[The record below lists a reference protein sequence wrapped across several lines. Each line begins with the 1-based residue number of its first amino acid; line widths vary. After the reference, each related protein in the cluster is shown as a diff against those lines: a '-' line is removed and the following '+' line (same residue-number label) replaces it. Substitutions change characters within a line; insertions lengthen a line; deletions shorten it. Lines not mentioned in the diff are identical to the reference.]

1 MQKVFIIAE
10 AGVNH
15 NGDLTLAKQLI
26 EQAADAGADA
36 VKFQTYKTE
45 NLVCKTAAK
54 AAYQFG
60 TTDENES
67 QYDMLKKLELTKD
80 MHEVLIGYSRQIGIQ
95 FLSTPFDTDS
105 IDLLSGYQLETYKI
119 PSGEITNYPYLK
131 KIAGLHKRVILS
143 TGMSTM
149 EEIGAA
155 IQLLQQNGVGSITL
169 LHCTTEYPAPMGE
182 VNLRAMSAMHQRFG
196 LPVGYSDHTR
206 GIEISI
212 AAAAMGAVVIEKHF
226 TLNRDL
232 EGPDHKASLE
242 PAELKAMVAAIR
254 NVEKAL
260 GNGEKKV
267 TASEAA
273 NISTVRKSIVAYRNI
288 AKGEVFTEE
297 NITTKRPGTG
307 ISPMVW
313 EQVLGKKAGRAFK
326 KDEIIEL

>member
-15 NGDLTLAKQLI
+15 NGDITLAKQLI

-67 QYDMLKKLELTKD
+67 QYDMLKKLELTKV

-131 KIAGLHKRVILS
+131 KIACLHKRVILS

-149 EEIGAA
+149 EEIEAA
-155 IQLLQQNGVGSITL
+155 VQLLQQNGVGSITL
-169 LHCTTEYPAPMGE
+169 LHCTTEYPAPMEE
-182 VNLRAMSAMHQRFG
+182 VNLRAMAAMHHRFG

-242 PAELKAMVAAIR
+242 PAELKAMVSAIR

-260 GNGEKKV
+260 GNGIKQVTPSEKDNRIV
-267 TASEAA
+267 A
-273 NISTVRKSIVAYRNI
+273 RKSIVASKSI
-288 AKGEVFTEE
+288 AAGEIFSEE
-297 NITTKRPGTG
+297 NLTVKRPGTG
-307 ISPMVW
+307 ITPMRW
-313 EQVLGKKAGRAFK
+313 DQVLGLRAKREFMA
-326 KDEIIEL
+326 DELIEV

>member
-15 NGDLTLAKQLI
+15 NGDITLAKQLV

-80 MHEVLIGYSRQIGIQ
+80 MHEVLIAYCRQVGIE
-95 FLSTPFDTDS
+95 FLSTPFDDDS

-131 KIAGLHKRVILS
+131 KIAGLHKNVILS

-149 EEIGAA
+149 QEIEAA
-155 IQLLQQNGVGSITL
+155 IQLLQRNGVGSITL
-169 LHCTTEYPAPMGE
+169 LHCTTEYPAPMEE
-182 VNLRAMSAMHQRFG
+182 VNLRAMSAMHHRFG
-196 LPVGYSDHTR
+196 LPVGYSDHTS

-242 PAELKAMVAAIR
+242 PAELKAMVAAVR

-260 GNGEKKV
+260 GIGEKKV
-267 TASEAA
+267 TVSEAA

-288 AKGEVFTEE
+288 AKGEVFTED

-307 ISPMVW
+307 ISPMAW

>member
-45 NLVCKTAAK
+45 NLVCKTAPK
-54 AAYQFG
+54 AAYQSEM
-60 TTDENES
+60 TDENES

-80 MHEVLIGYSRQIGIQ
+80 MHEVLIAYCRQTGIE
-95 FLSTPFDTDS
+95 FLSTPFDADS
-105 IDLLSGYQLETYKI
+105 IDLLSVYQLKTYKI

-169 LHCTTEYPAPMGE
+169 LHCTTEYPAPIEE
-182 VNLRAMSAMHQRFG
+182 VNLCAMSAMHHRFG

-307 ISPMVW
+307 ISPMAW
-313 EQVLGKKAGRAFK
+313 EQVLGKKAGRTFK